1 LDPMLIIG
9 AVSNLAGLVTFLD
22 WAVIKSRAKKQKQP
36 LDRSQR
42 TLEKLEESLKGISVA
57 VKEKKDLF
65 EVKHYV
71 DLLNEAKA
79 DLIRD
84 LQKIGIEIP
93 KEEAP
98 KVRGFSDEALLTM
111 VNVCESSIIRAKNE
125 LSKV

>member
-1 LDPMLIIG
+1 MLIIG
-9 AVSNLAGLVTFLD
+9 AVSNLAGLVTFVD

-42 TLEKLEESLKGISVA
+42 TLEKLEESLKGISIA
-57 VKEKKDLF
+57 VKEKKDLL

-71 DLLNEAKA
+71 DLLNAAKA
-79 DLIRD
+79 DLIQD
-84 LQKIGIEIP
+84 LQNIGIEIP

-111 VNVCESSIIRAKNE
+111 VNVCENSIIRAKNE
-125 LSKV
+125 LTRV

>member
-1 LDPMLIIG
+1 MLIIG